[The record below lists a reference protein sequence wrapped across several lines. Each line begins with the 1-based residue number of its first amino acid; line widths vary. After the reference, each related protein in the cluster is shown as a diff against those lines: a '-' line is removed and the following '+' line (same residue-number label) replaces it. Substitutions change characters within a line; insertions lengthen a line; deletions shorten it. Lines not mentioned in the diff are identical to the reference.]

1 MAITFH
7 KDSTVSLGSFIQV
20 LATGR
25 PIGRIFHVNNI
36 YRSRPATRPRAVKRT
51 CKTRTTSRHS
61 KTRSLPGIAPMAGG
75 RDGSCC
81 RTLFDPRYSTF
92 SK

>member
-25 PIGRIFHVNNI
+25 PIGRIFHVDNI
-36 YRSRPATRPRAVKRT
+36 YRFSPGDEAQRGEADLPDEDDLETLKDKILARYRPDGERAT
-51 CKTRTTSRHS
+51 
-61 KTRSLPGIAPMAGG
+61 
-75 RDGSCC
+75 
-81 RTLFDPRYSTF
+81 
-92 SK
+92 

>member
-36 YRSRPATRPRAVKRT
+36 YRFSPGDEAQRGEADLQDEDDLETLKDKILATYRPD
-51 CKTRTTSRHS
+51 
-61 KTRSLPGIAPMAGG
+61 GG
-75 RDGSCC
+75 RA
-81 RTLFDPRYSTF
+81 
-92 SK
+92 

>member
-36 YRSRPATRPRAVKRT
+36 YRFSPGDEAPRGEADLQDEDDLEELKD
-51 CKTRTTSRHS
+51 KILAKYS
-61 KTRSLPGIAPMAGG
+61 AGG
-75 RDGSCC
+75 RA
-81 RTLFDPRYSTF
+81 
-92 SK
+92 

>member
-25 PIGRIFHVNNI
+25 PIGRVFHVNNV
-36 YRSRPATRPRAVKRT
+36 YRFSADEEAQRGEADLRDEDLERLQEMIRDKYQ
-51 CKTRTTSRHS
+51 
-61 KTRSLPGIAPMAGG
+61 GG
-75 RDGSCC
+75 Q
-81 RTLFDPRYSTF
+81 L
-92 SK
+92 

>member
-36 YRSRPATRPRAVKRT
+36 YRFSPGDEGQRGEAD
-51 CKTRTTSRHS
+51 
-61 KTRSLPGIAPMAGG
+61 LPDEDDLETLKDKILAMYSPDGG
-75 RDGSCC
+75 RA
-81 RTLFDPRYSTF
+81 
-92 SK
+92 

>member
-20 LATGR
+20 LASGH

-36 YRSRPATRPRAVKRT
+36 YRFSAGDEAQVGEGHLPDEDDLETLKDKILAMYRPD
-51 CKTRTTSRHS
+51 
-61 KTRSLPGIAPMAGG
+61 GG
-75 RDGSCC
+75 RA
-81 RTLFDPRYSTF
+81 
-92 SK
+92 

>member
-25 PIGRIFHVNNI
+25 PIGRIFHVDNI
-36 YRSRPATRPRAVKRT
+36 YRFSPDDEAQRGEADLPDEDDLETLKNKILARYRPD
-51 CKTRTTSRHS
+51 
-61 KTRSLPGIAPMAGG
+61 GG
-75 RDGSCC
+75 RA
-81 RTLFDPRYSTF
+81 T
-92 SK
+92 

>member
-7 KDSTVSLGSFIQV
+7 NDSTVSLGSFIQV

-36 YRSRPATRPRAVKRT
+36 YRFSPGDEAQRGEADLQDEDDLETLKDKILARYRPD
-51 CKTRTTSRHS
+51 
-61 KTRSLPGIAPMAGG
+61 GG
-75 RDGSCC
+75 RA
-81 RTLFDPRYSTF
+81 T
-92 SK
+92 

>member
-20 LATGR
+20 LAGGH

-36 YRSRPATRPRAVKRT
+36 YRFSPGDDAQRGESNLQDEDELATLQDKVVAKY
-51 CKTRTTSRHS
+51 S
-61 KTRSLPGIAPMAGG
+61 AGG
-75 RDGSCC
+75 RA
-81 RTLFDPRYSTF
+81 
-92 SK
+92 

>member
-36 YRSRPATRPRAVKRT
+36 YRFSPDDEAQRGEADLPDEDDLETLKNKILARYRPD
-51 CKTRTTSRHS
+51 
-61 KTRSLPGIAPMAGG
+61 GG
-75 RDGSCC
+75 RA
-81 RTLFDPRYSTF
+81 T
-92 SK
+92 